1 MQSSTISI
9 CLVKCLLIP
18 RDQNILMN
26 LNLLYYPWSMY
37 PGKHGE
43 AQFCPILNCFAKPQ
57 NEAMLAAKS
66 GWTLGQVLV
75 LSSLPMP
82 SNLQPCNQW
91 VCKTGNARVKHMLK
105 CTPLLHCTLFIILSL
120 PPILYLKWDQTDPF
134 VTTDFVWQWCFFF
147 FSELCIQSVLA

>member
-120 PPILYLKWDQTDPF
+120 PPILYERIQHLTSSILPAK
-134 VTTDFVWQWCFFF
+134 
-147 FSELCIQSVLA
+147 SESLHQCEMDNKVER